1 VLAGPALR
9 LRSSLRGSKWGKS
22 PTRGGSTGEM
32 VLAMQTI
39 ASPTSTLAAALQAR
53 GFVGRLVEPP
63 DADYDAARAG
73 WNGAIDRHPA
83 AVAYASDADDVAAAI
98 RAARDAGLA
107 FTVRAGGHSV
117 SGRSVRDDALCI
129 DMRALNA
136 VEVDPERAIVRVG
149 GGALLGELD
158 AATQEH
164 GLAVPAGQIS
174 HTGVGGLTLGGGL
187 GWLMRHHGLT
197 IDSLEAAEVVLADG
211 RIVRADADEHADLFW
226 ALRGGGGDFGAVTA
240 FEFRA
245 QRVGP
250 MVLGGML
257 VYPWERARDALRA
270 TRELM
275 AEAPDEL
282 TVFVA
287 LITAPPEDPFPA
299 DLRGRPVVAVAVA
312 WSGDLAE
319 GERVLAPLRAGC
331 PAAADLV
338 APMPYVAL
346 QSMLDE
352 TAPPGWRYY
361 DRLNYLPEVSD
372 GFIEAL
378 ITGFERVPTP
388 EAHVMTAWMGGAID
402 RVAPGAT
409 AFGHRGAGAL
419 TWIIGCSGERPMGP
433 VTEWVRGVFD
443 DTAPF
448 ATGGVYVNALNRE
461 RPVRDAYAEEVWE
474 RLVAVKRRYDPD
486 GVFSGNGIG

>member
-1 VLAGPALR
+1 MP
-9 LRSSLRGSKWGKS
+9 
-22 PTRGGSTGEM
+22 PTPGGLIGAM
-32 VLAMQTI
+32 VLVMNTTATLT
-39 ASPTSTLAAALQAR
+39 PTSPIAAGLQAR
-53 GFVGRLVEPP
+53 GFVGRLVEPG
-63 DADYDAARAG
+63 DVDYETARAG
-73 WNGAIDRHPA
+73 WNGAIDRRPV

-107 FTVRAGGHSV
+107 FTVRAGAHSV
-117 SGRSVRDDALCI
+117 SGRSVRDGALCI
-129 DMRALNA
+129 DLRTLNA
-136 VEVDPERAIVRVG
+136 IDVDTERGTVRVG

-197 IDSLEAAEVVLADG
+197 VDSLEAAEVVLADG
-211 RIVRADADEHADLFW
+211 RIVRASADQHADLFW
-226 ALRGGGGDFGAVTA
+226 ALRGGGGDFGAVTT

-245 QRVGP
+245 SRVGP
-250 MVLGGML
+250 TVLGGML
-257 VYPWERARDALRA
+257 LYPWERAREAVQA
-270 TRELM
+270 TRDVM
-275 AEAPDEL
+275 ARAPDEL

-287 LITAPPEDPFPA
+287 LITAPPEEPFPA
-299 DLRGRPVVAVAVA
+299 ELHGRHAVAVAVA

-319 GERVLAPLRAGC
+319 GERVLAPLRTGC
-331 PAAADLV
+331 SAAADLV
-338 APMPYVAL
+338 GPMPYVAL

-352 TAPPGWRYY
+352 TAPHGGRFY
-361 DRLNYLPEVSD
+361 DRLHYLPAVSD

-378 ITGFERVPTP
+378 LAGFENAPTP
-388 EAHVMTAWMGGAID
+388 QSHVMTAWMGGAID
-402 RVAPGAT
+402 RVAPGVT

-419 TWIIGCSGERPMGP
+419 TWIIGCSGDEPMEA
-433 VTEWVRGVFD
+433 VTEWVRRVFD

-448 ATGGVYVNALNRE
+448 ATGGVYVNALNPE
-461 RPVRDAYAEEVWE
+461 RSVRDAYADEIWE

-486 GVFSGNGIG
+486 GVFDGNGIR